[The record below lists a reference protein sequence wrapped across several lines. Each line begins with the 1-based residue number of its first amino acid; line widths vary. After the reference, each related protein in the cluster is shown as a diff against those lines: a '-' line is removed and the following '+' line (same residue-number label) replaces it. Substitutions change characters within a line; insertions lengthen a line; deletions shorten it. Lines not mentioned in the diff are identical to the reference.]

1 MHKLG
6 DILPLTIQ
14 ILGLQKKYNI
24 ESAIIHWAE
33 IVGENIASH
42 SSPIMLQRGILLV
55 AVNNSV
61 WCHHLSMM
69 KEDIM
74 SKINI
79 FVGEKM
85 VSDIR
90 FQAGNLKNCQN
101 NEEESNGDNNL
112 LNQQRTVRLSESEA
126 NAADNIVIPI
136 SDERLQQKIARI
148 VKKNLVL
155 NKAKKQ
161 QEWKPCVICSTLCPP
176 GYEYCMV
183 CNIEKKEQTAANIR
197 KALIETPWLNYQQV
211 SEYTSCTLEEYS
223 SAKTDLIG
231 SIVRDINQGQL
242 DRIKAITFI
251 MLNSGAKPE
260 AINEVIIAKTLE
272 KFRRKKNVSTPGS

>member
-14 ILGLQKKYNI
+14 SLGLQKKYNI
-24 ESAIIHWAE
+24 ESALIHWSE
-33 IVGENIASH
+33 IVGQNIASH
-42 SSPIMLQRGILLV
+42 SSPIMMQRGILLV

-74 SKINI
+74 SKMNT
-79 FVGEKM
+79 FVGEKL

-90 FQAGNLKNCQN
+90 FQAGNLKNYQ
-101 NEEESNGDNNL
+101 NEEESNDDDNL
-112 LNQQRTVRLSESEA
+112 FNQRRTIRLSEVEA
-126 NAADNIVIPI
+126 NAVEDIVLPI
-136 SDERLQQKIARI
+136 TDERLQQKIARI
-148 VKKNLVL
+148 VKKNLTL

-161 QEWKPCVICSTLCPP
+161 QEWKPCAICSTLCPP

-183 CNIEKKEQTAANIR
+183 CNIEKKEQTAAKIR
-197 KALIETPWLNYQQV
+197 KVLIETPWLNYQQV
-211 SEYTSCTLEEYS
+211 SEYIPCTLDEYS

-231 SIVRDINQGQL
+231 SIVRDINLGQL

-260 AINEVIIAKTLE
+260 AINDVIIAKTLE
-272 KFRRKKNVSTPGS
+272 KFRRKKNVFTPGS